1 MKNQA
6 NVDLIIGDVPAFK
19 YDNGS
24 SQESR
29 PISFNDS
36 AIDIDDYRSS
46 IDHKEG
52 NQSTQDEEVM
62 PAPNIPY
69 VDRSI
74 TPAPSGSGRR
84 SSLNLRTPSFQT
96 LKKATSHIQLPSVK
110 RQSTAPEGGEAAQQV
125 KKQPSKK
132 DLAKQQ
138 KLVKR
143 VSNLESQL
151 ETARQELE
159 QSLASTP
166 ATQPVGR
173 TTRKAFKPGA
183 LPSLPS
189 ERLLNEHL
197 NDQDMV
203 KDGIG

>member
-1 MKNQA
+1 MI
-6 NVDLIIGDVPAFK
+6 VGDVPAFR
-19 YDNGS
+19 YDNAS
-24 SQESR
+24 SQDSR

-46 IDHKEG
+46 MDHKESHG
-52 NQSTQDEEVM
+52 SAQDEVM

-74 TPAPSGSGRR
+74 SPMPGASGRR

-96 LKKATSHIQLPSVK
+96 LKKATSHIQLPSVM
-110 RQSTAPEGGEAAQQV
+110 RLSTPLEASDVSQQV

-151 ETARQELE
+151 EAARQELE

-166 ATQPVGR
+166 ATKPVGK
-173 TTRKAFKPGA
+173 TTRKTFIPGA

-189 ERLLNEHL
+189 ERLLNAHVNQPGVDE
-197 NDQDMV
+197 NN
-203 KDGIG
+203 IG

>member
-1 MKNQA
+1 MI
-6 NVDLIIGDVPAFK
+6 VGDVPAVK
-19 YDNGS
+19 YDNAS
-24 SQESR
+24 SQDSR

-36 AIDIDDYRSS
+36 AIDVDDRRSS
-46 IDHKEG
+46 VDHKESH
-52 NQSTQDEEVM
+52 QSAQEEVM

-74 TPAPSGSGRR
+74 SPMRSASGRR

-110 RQSTAPEGGEAAQQV
+110 RNSTVLEIGDGSQQV

-132 DLAKQQ
+132 DLAKHQ

-151 ETARQELE
+151 EAARHELE

-166 ATQPVGR
+166 ATKPVGK
-173 TTRKAFKPGA
+173 TTRKAFQPGA

-189 ERLLNEHL
+189 ERLLNAHVTEQGADSE
-197 NDQDMV
+197 N
-203 KDGIG
+203 IG